1 MTETFY
7 EQQSQLSSLDIYL
20 FIKMSKK
27 KEHPDIYVQSAQKQ
41 ESSIVKLNLF

>member
-27 KEHPDIYVQSAQKQ
+27 KEHPDIYVRVLKSKNLY
-41 ESSIVKLNLF
+41 VKLNLF